1 MRFIRDEQLAQDL
14 LFARDLKTDAEGE
27 SIFRVVDHFFERKAI
42 SRKNIVAVA
51 TDAPQS
57 MVVSLRGFVSLLK
70 QMMHCVIH
78 RQHTAAKHL
87 SRHLNRWRSKS
98 RQSKS
103 RKVEIPK
110 GRNPAW
116 VKIPNCTAEEK
127 PAVFRG
133 DPQMLKESFRLI

>member
-57 MVVSLRGFVSLLK
+57 MYAISALNKIPKEKDPGS
-70 QMMHCVIH
+70 VIYKTKPH
-78 RQHTAAKHL
+78 DQQ
-87 SRHLNRWRSKS
+87 RWRLTGQRSVVTVDS
-98 RQSKS
+98 LHYAITPPSD
-103 RKVEIPK
+103 
-110 GRNPAW
+110 NLTDY
-116 VKIPNCTAEEK
+116 C
-127 PAVFRG
+127 
-133 DPQMLKESFRLI
+133 